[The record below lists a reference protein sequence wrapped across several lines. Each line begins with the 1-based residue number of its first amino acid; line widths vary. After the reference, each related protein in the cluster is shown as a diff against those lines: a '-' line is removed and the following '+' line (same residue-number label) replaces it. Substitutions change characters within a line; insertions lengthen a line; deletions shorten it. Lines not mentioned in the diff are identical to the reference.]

1 MQTVVIQEEPQDGAR
16 PAAVVQHGAVRAGL
30 VFNPPRRVA
39 HGLGWRRAF
48 LLQTVA
54 VERA

>member
-1 MQTVVIQEEPQDGAR
+1 MALGL
-16 PAAVVQHGAVRAGL
+16 AAVVQHGAVRAGL